1 MTLDRESI
9 EIALFLQEY
18 RQLHR
23 YINGVDIE
31 EDVFRSRYIAAGLE
45 RIFACSSGSESGI
58 ALFLLFLGA
67 LDYSELSQATGR
79 RGPRKDKVCIH
90 RIRGLSVSL

>member
-1 MTLDRESI
+1 M
-9 EIALFLQEY
+9 FLQEY

-45 RIFACSSGSESGI
+45 RIFACSSESESGI
-58 ALFLLFLGA
+58 ALFLILGA

-79 RGPRKDKVCIH
+79 LELL
-90 RIRGLSVSL
+90 GLSFSELARPTGRQKEKQ

>member
-9 EIALFLQEY
+9 EITLLSLENH

-23 YINGVDIE
+23 YVNGVDIE

-45 RIFACSSGSESGI
+45 RIFACSSESESGI

-67 LDYSELSQATGR
+67 LDYSELSNAAGR
-79 RGPRKDKVCIH
+79 PEPLGPFPFRTE
-90 RIRGLSVSL
+90 LA

>member
-1 MTLDRESI
+1 M
-9 EIALFLQEY
+9 
-18 RQLHR
+18 
-23 YINGVDIE
+23 DIE

-45 RIFACSSGSESGI
+45 RIFACSSESESGI

-79 RGPRKDKVCIH
+79 LELL
-90 RIRGLSVSL
+90 GLSLSELARTTGRQKEKQ

>member
-1 MTLDRESI
+1 MALDRESI
-9 EIALFLQEY
+9 EIALFRQEY

-23 YINGVDIE
+23 YVNGVDIE

-45 RIFACSSGSESGI
+45 RIFACSSRSESGI

-67 LDYSELSQATGR
+67 LDYTELSLAAGR
-79 RGPRKDKVCIH
+79 PEPLGFP
-90 RIRGLSVSL
+90 LSEPH